1 MTAGGPATTDGV
13 ERMKVGMYYSN
24 ADVRVEEQEV
34 PSAGPGDVLLR
45 VVASGICGSDLME
58 WYRIKRAPLVLGHEV
73 TGEVVEVGPGVDEWR
88 PGQRVFATHHVPCGE
103 CLYCLRGNETA
114 CRTLQEV
121 NNFTPGG
128 FAEYLRVSG
137 RSVRTGILELPESV
151 SYEAGTFVE
160 PLATV
165 VRGLRTTGLAPG
177 DSVLVYGA
185 GIAGILF
192 VKLARALGAGTVG
205 AVDVDDFRLEA
216 ARRAGADLTFAASAD
231 VPERW
236 TEAAGRPADKVIIC
250 TGAQPAAEAAL
261 RSVDRGG
268 TVLFFA
274 VGMPGE
280 ALPVDFNPFW
290 RNSVTL
296 ATCYGA
302 APLDNRRALELL
314 AHGSVRVDD
323 MITHRFPLGEIG
335 EAFRT
340 AAQPGACLKVLVE
353 PGA

>member
-1 MTAGGPATTDGV
+1 
-13 ERMKVGMYYSN
+13 MKVGMYYSN
-24 ADVRVEEQEV
+24 ADVRVEDQEV
-34 PSAGPGDVLLR
+34 PAAGAGDVLLR

-73 TGEVVEVGPGVDEWR
+73 TGEIVEVGPGVEQWR
-88 PGQRVFATHHVPCGE
+88 PGRRVFVTHHVPCGE

-114 CRTLQEV
+114 CCELQEV

-137 RSVRTGILELPESV
+137 HSVRTGILELPESV
-151 SYEAGTFVE
+151 SYETGTFVE
-160 PLATV
+160 PLATA

-185 GIAGILF
+185 GIAGVLF

-205 AVDVDDFRLEA
+205 AVDVDDFRLER
-216 ARRAGADLTFAASAD
+216 ARAAGADVALQAGPDA
-231 VPERW
+231 PERW
-236 TEAAGRPADKVIIC
+236 VEAAGRPADKVIIC

-261 RSVDRGG
+261 RSVERGG

-314 AHGSVRVDD
+314 AHGAVRVDD
-323 MITHRFPLGEIG
+323 MITHRFPLTQIG

-353 PGA
+353 PGS

>member
-1 MTAGGPATTDGV
+1 
-13 ERMKVGMYYSN
+13 MKVGMYYSN
-24 ADVRVEEQEV
+24 ADVRVEEQELPGV
-34 PSAGPGDVLLR
+34 GPGDVLLR

-73 TGEVVEVGPGVDEWR
+73 AGEVVEVGEGVTGLAAGD
-88 PGQRVFATHHVPCGE
+88 RVFATHHVPCGE
-103 CLYCLRGNETA
+103 CLPCLRGHETA

-128 FAEYLRVSG
+128 FAEFLRVSG
-137 RSVRTGILELPESV
+137 RSVRTGILKLPDTV
-151 SYEAGTFVE
+151 PYEVGTFVE
-160 PLATV
+160 PLATA

-192 VKLARALGAGTVG
+192 VKLARALGAGTV
-205 AVDVDDFRLEA
+205 AVVDVDGY
-216 ARRAGADLTFAASAD
+216 RREQALAAGADLALDAGAG
-231 VPERW
+231 VPAEF
-236 TEAAGRPADKVIIC
+236 EAFSGRLADKVIIC
-250 TGAQPAAEAAL
+250 TGAAAAAEAAL

-274 VGMPGE
+274 VGKPGD

-302 APLDNRRALELL
+302 APLDNRQALELL
-314 AHGSVRVDD
+314 SHGAVEVAD
-323 MITHRFPLGEIG
+323 MITHRFPLDEIG

-340 AAQPGACLKVLVE
+340 AARPGDCLKVLIE
-353 PGA
+353 P